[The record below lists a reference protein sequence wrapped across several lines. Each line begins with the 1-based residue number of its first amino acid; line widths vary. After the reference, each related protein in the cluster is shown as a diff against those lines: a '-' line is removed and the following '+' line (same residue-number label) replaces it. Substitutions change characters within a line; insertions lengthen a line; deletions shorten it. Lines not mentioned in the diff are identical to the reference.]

1 MYKERKGVNDRK
13 CQSNTTDVRKAELV
27 AELEAAE
34 EVEVV
39 IEVVVLLLPEEEAVA
54 LAECS

>member
-1 MYKERKGVNDRK
+1 MYMKRKGIKDRM
-13 CQSNTTDVRKAELV
+13 CQSNTTNACKAELV

-39 IEVVVLLLPEEEAVA
+39 IEVAVLLLPEEEVVG
-54 LAECS
+54 LPECG

>member
-1 MYKERKGVNDRK
+1 MYKEKKGINDRM
-13 CQSNTTDVRKAELV
+13 CQSNTTNARKAELV

-34 EVEVV
+34 GVEVV
-39 IEVVVLLLPEEEAVA
+39 IEVAVLLLPEEEAVA